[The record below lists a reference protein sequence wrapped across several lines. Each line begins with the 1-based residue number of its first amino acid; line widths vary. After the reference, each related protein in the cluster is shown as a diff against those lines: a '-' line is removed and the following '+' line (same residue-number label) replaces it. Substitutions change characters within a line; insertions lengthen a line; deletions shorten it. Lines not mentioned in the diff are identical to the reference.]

1 MTITTR
7 LVSTVF
13 SRVFRASK
21 DVIRESRPQLDSIV
35 INVSKIG
42 VKRIREF
49 VAALPIFILF
59 VRELL
64 RQRHQ
69 VEAQKQL
76 LIIGAA
82 AALSTLGLVVLGS
95 LLSSLPFQLLLLV
108 THPFVGL
115 PLLLSESLVI
125 SSIMVVLVWL
135 IIYVLNLALADD
147 LAYQRIRKEFLPA
160 SAQSALADVQ
170 AEIEG
175 GGVDLAR
182 LSAVVEER
190 LRERGVGADAKKL
203 EKQLR
208 RVEKRIRRKVLPR
221 LAEAERQSES
231 APKT

>member
-190 LRERGVGADAKKL
+190 LRERGVGADTKKL